1 MGNLKKLMFFLYGIV
16 VPFGTAAATDAT
28 MEIKAGIG
36 TGVSLQC
43 EPLSFGLTIIPNGDL
58 DSETT
63 LSLNSEGNITGGAEA
78 EYSNSGGSPGECTI
92 THNYGTDFDKD
103 KITVDYS
110 RNITL
115 GPSAV
120 LGLEAAPNAD
130 GADVPKV
137 VLDDPTAITGTAITE
152 QGGNEATFK
161 VTGKLILPSR
171 APDLAGGW
179 DNTDTIVTVTYDD
192 P

>member
-16 VPFGTAAATDAT
+16 VPFGTAAAADAT

-43 EPLSFGLTIIPNGDL
+43 EPLSFGLTIIPNGNL
-58 DSETT
+58 DSETI
-63 LSLNSEGNITGGAEA
+63 LSLNSEGNITGGSPS

-92 THNYGTDFDKD
+92 THNYGNDFDKE
-103 KITVDYS
+103 KITVDYIRS
-110 RNITL
+110 HTL
-115 GPSAV
+115 TPSAV
-120 LGLEAAPNAD
+120 LGLEAALNGAD
-130 GADVPKV
+130 ADVPKV
-137 VLDDPTAITGTAITE
+137 VLDDPAEITGTAITE
-152 QGGNEATFK
+152 QGDNAATFK
-161 VTGKLILPSR
+161 VTGQLTLPSR

-179 DNTDTIVTVTYDD
+179 NTDTIVSVTYDA